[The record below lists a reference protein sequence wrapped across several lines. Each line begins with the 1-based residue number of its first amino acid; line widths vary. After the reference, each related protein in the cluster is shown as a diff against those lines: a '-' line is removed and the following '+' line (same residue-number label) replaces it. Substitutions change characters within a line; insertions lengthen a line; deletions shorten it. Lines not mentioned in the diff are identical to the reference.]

1 MPSLDTVV
9 AEGRSRAA
17 RLVADGVLLAL
28 TAAWGLT
35 FVSVKEAVARIPVFT
50 FLSLRFGLAVL
61 TLAVWAMARGEVRGF
76 GPGGFR
82 AVRAGLATGLA
93 LFAGYALQTAGL
105 AQTSAS
111 RAGFITGLSVTL
123 VPLLEAGLAR
133 ARPDRWAL
141 GGVGL
146 VAAGLALMFWE
157 PSEAGLRRGDLLV
170 LGCAA
175 AFAVHVMAVAHL
187 GRRHAP
193 VPFTLWQAAAVG
205 ALSLPAAWLERGRV
219 PQPDPSLLFTLLLTG
234 VLVSGLGLAV
244 QAWAQRHTSA
254 THAAVIFSLEP
265 VFAAAAGAWLGGE
278 QLAGRTLAGGAT
290 ILAGMLLAELGR
302 LRQPSL
308 AGSAGQIPVRREAA
322 SGGSP
327 PVPDQGALCR
337 PRETGAAGRSC
348 MGGFP

>member
-1 MPSLDTVV
+1 MPNWHAVA

-28 TAAWGLT
+28 TAVWGLT
-35 FVSVKEAVARIPVFT
+35 FVSVKEAVARIPVFS

-61 TLAVWAMARGEVRGF
+61 TLAVWAAARGEIRGF
-76 GPGGFR
+76 KPAGFR
-82 AVRAGLATGLA
+82 AVGAGLATGLA

-105 AQTSAS
+105 TQTSAS

-123 VPLLEAGLAR
+123 VPLLEAGWAR
-133 ARPDRWAL
+133 VRPDRWAL

-193 VPFTLWQAAAVG
+193 VPFTLWQAAAVA

-219 PQPDPSLLFTLLLTG
+219 LQPDASLLFTLLLTG

-308 AGSAGQIPVRREAA
+308 AGSAGQIPARRRSP

-327 PVPDQGALCR
+327 SVSQSGCALPTQGD
-337 PRETGAAGRSC
+337 
-348 MGGFP
+348 GGFGS